1 MFFAK
6 IRKITGFEK
15 NLKKIVVLFLMSKDE
30 VEKKFE
36 KAPHLFIYGS
46 ITDVVP
52 NQITTKYL
60 NKIKPDLMF
69 NSRNRSR
76 RQDDAG
82 PCSRVTEQ
90 SKC

>member
-1 MFFAK
+1 
-6 IRKITGFEK
+6 
-15 NLKKIVVLFLMSKDE
+15 MSKDE

-60 NKIKPDLMF
+60 NKKNPDLMF

-76 RQDDAG
+76 RQDDGG
-82 PCSRVTEQ
+82 PCSSVTEQ
-90 SKC
+90 SKCLISYRNI